1 MEYTKQPIDFPGQ
14 LELLKK
20 RGLIVANDTD
30 ALKQLGIISYFRLA
44 NYLRPMEDDKQT
56 HSFKPNST
64 LDNALSL
71 YYFDKELRALI
82 FTAVQ
87 SIEIALR
94 TKVIHHV
101 SLKYGAFWFADENL
115 ALNKKLAG
123 DNLAHIQKELKRSK
137 EDFIQNHYS
146 KYDAP
151 QYPPVWKTL
160 EVVSFGTLSKL
171 YTNLA
176 DVSVKKQIARD
187 FDLPQH
193 IYLESWIASLAVLRN
208 CVAHHAR
215 IWNRKYPV
223 KPQMPKKLR
232 KTWISKY
239 DEAPLKLYP
248 QLCIMTYLQN
258 TIHPNN
264 CFAPQLKALLA
275 KYPNVDTRAMGFP
288 ATWQNEP
295 LWKCR

>member
-1 MEYTKQPIDFPGQ
+1 MEYTKQPIDFPKQ
-14 LELLKK
+14 LELLKE
-20 RGLIVANDTD
+20 RGLIVTNEAD

-44 NYLRPMEDDKQT
+44 NYLRPMESDKQT
-56 HSFKPNST
+56 HNFKPNSSF
-64 LDNALSL
+64 DNALSL

-94 TKVIHHV
+94 TKVIHYV

-115 ALNKKLAG
+115 AIDKKLAV

-137 EDFIQNHYS
+137 EDFIQNHYRR
-146 KYDAP
+146 YDTP

-160 EVVSFGTLSKL
+160 EVISFGTLSKL
-171 YTNLA
+171 ITNLA

-193 IYLESWIASLAVLRN
+193 IYLESWITSCAVLRN
-208 CVAHHAR
+208 CIAHHAR
-215 IWNRKYPV
+215 VWNRKYPV
-223 KPQMPKKLR
+223 KPQMPKKLCNA
-232 KTWISKY
+232 WISKY
-239 DEAPLKLYP
+239 NEAPLKLYP
-248 QLCIMTYLQN
+248 QLCCMAYMQN
-258 TIHPNN
+258 TIHPDNG
-264 CFAPQLKALLA
+264 FAQQLKALIA

-288 ATWQNEP
+288 VDWKDEP
-295 LWKCR
+295 LWK